1 MKIIKLVHGEQLY
14 LFLEGRLDA
23 SAASELEEVLDRDLE
38 GITELIIDLE
48 KLEYLS
54 LAGAGVFFS
63 AIEIMNRKGSMKVV
77 HVNDTIKEIFGATLQ
92 IMQTHIN
99 LLNQIF

>member
-54 LAGAGVFFS
+54 LAGAGVFF
-63 AIEIMNRKGSMKVV
+63 
-77 HVNDTIKEIFGATLQ
+77 FG
-92 IMQTHIN
+92 I
-99 LLNQIF
+99 LNNYT